1 RRDPVGGALADAPRR
16 TGHGGRARRR
26 RDVSVGTRARPRSR
40 DSLPRSPF
48 GFAFSRANLTDGLLT
63 FFFATTLFAA
73 RETIARRESN
83 RPWALWSAVTGVAAA
98 GAFLTKGLIGLA
110 FPGLIVVAWALLTRR
125 LRPLSTLL
133 LGPAL
138 LVFLVVAL
146 PWFFIVASR
155 N

>member
-1 RRDPVGGALADAPRR
+1 
-16 TGHGGRARRR
+16 
-26 RDVSVGTRARPRSR
+26 
-40 DSLPRSPF
+40 
-48 GFAFSRANLTDGLLT
+48 
-63 FFFATTLFAA
+63 
-73 RETIARRESN
+73 ESN

-146 PWFFIVASR
+146 PSFFLAASR
-155 N
+155 NPGFLQFFFVREHFQRFATAEAHRPGPFYYFAGIFLAGFLPGLSFFFAAFKGRTLSDWIGRDSDSLFLLLWFLVVLLV